1 MTKRIETIEE
11 FLARGGEIVKVEKQP
26 HDKDQA
32 VTVVSNAGGPA
43 NIMSYAEA
51 DLFYGERRQKRKLK
65 TTNNKKSTIDFSV
78 LPEAV
83 RLKFLKGVE
92 ND

>member
-1 MTKRIETIEE
+1 MTKRIETVEE
-11 FLARGGEIVKVEKQP
+11 YLARGGEIVKVEKQP

-32 VTVVSNAGGPA
+32 VTVVSNTGGPA

-51 DLFYGERRQKRKLK
+51 DLFYGEHKRKRVLK
-65 TTNNKKSTIDFSV
+65 ANNKKTTIDFSV
-78 LPEAV
+78 LPEAI